1 MADDMHS
8 RVVHTVGLVAVTV
21 LTGGL
26 LAGCGGGA
34 SGATPTGSS
43 GGAGQGQASGQGQGQ
58 GQRGQGRIP
67 GTAGVIAAVQGSTL
81 QVQGNNQQT
90 AVTYSGSTVLQRL
103 AASTAAALTPG
114 SCVTVRAVESAGS
127 GTTGSGTTAGTTGGA
142 ATSGGSTSDPITA
155 ASVEVSQ
162 PVNGSCQAAG
172 FGAAR
177 PGQGGG
183 TAAPSGTRTRP
194 TDLPSPTGTGGAGG
208 NRGSGF
214 GRGGVTGTVVSV
226 SGTGFVVQPETRV
239 ARPSGTG
246 TAPATNPA
254 ASATAQAS
262 PAPGTGSVR
271 ATETV
276 TTTAAT
282 TYTALVPALAAD
294 LVVGRCVTA
303 VGPADQTGTVA
314 ATSIVVREAENGSCG
329 SGFGA
334 PQRGATP
341 GAPTSN
347 AG

>member
-58 GQRGQGRIP
+58 RGQGRIP

-90 AVTYSGSTVLQRL
+90 AVSYSGSTVLQRL

-114 SCVTVRAVESAGS
+114 SCVTVRAVES
-127 GTTGSGTTAGTTGGA
+127 AGTTGGA